1 MAAATAIAGASLLI
15 TAGTTAVSFG
25 QAAAQRKKMDAAN
38 KKADEMMAE
47 ARAKLDKNVF
57 EDLDVDKELY
67 QQEQDRVNEQAQLAM
82 QLGQEGDTRGAAATA
97 GRIQLATQEV
107 TKQSKSTTRG

>member
-1 MAAATAIAGASLLI
+1 MAAATAIEGASLLI

-47 ARAKLDKNVF
+47 AREN
-57 EDLDVDKELY
+57 
-67 QQEQDRVNEQAQLAM
+67 
-82 QLGQEGDTRGAAATA
+82 
-97 GRIQLATQEV
+97 
-107 TKQSKSTTRG
+107 